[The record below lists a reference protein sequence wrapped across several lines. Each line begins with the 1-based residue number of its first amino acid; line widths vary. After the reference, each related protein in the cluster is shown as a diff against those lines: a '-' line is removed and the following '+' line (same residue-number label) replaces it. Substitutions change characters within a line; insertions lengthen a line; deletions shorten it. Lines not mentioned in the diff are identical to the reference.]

1 MNVKGIEDYM
11 LDLKV
16 IFAEYDI
23 MTVGKLVAFQVKKRW
38 NGPMMRAI

>member
-23 MTVGKLVAFQVKKRW
+23 MTVGEASGVSSKSGGMDQ
-38 NGPMMRAI
+38 